1 MWAVSRRALQLG
13 VRASH
18 IKEPVWSDAELHILE
33 LNAMLSPEVIQRKL
47 RAQGYTRSVAAVNLK
62 RKRLHLRQQ
71 QVPCSAHAVA
81 ECFGID
87 RHAVLRWIEKGLLK
101 ASKKGT
107 KRENDEWH
115 IEDRHIRQFIVENV
129 GIIDIRKVDKV
140 WFVELLTGEAGV

>member
-1 MWAVSRRALQLG
+1 
-13 VRASH
+13 
-18 IKEPVWSDAELHILE
+18 
-33 LNAMLSPEVIQRKL
+33 
-47 RAQGYTRSVAAVNLK
+47 
-62 RKRLHLRQQ
+62 
-71 QVPCSAHAVA
+71 
-81 ECFGID
+81 
-87 RHAVLRWIEKGLLK
+87 VLRWIEKGLLK